1 VRLLGHFE
9 DDNVIYI
16 VQEICAKVSKP
27 PQEKWQ
33 SSAADLA
40 AESTLL

>member
-27 PQEKWQ
+27 PQETWQ
-33 SSAADLA
+33 SNAADLA
-40 AESTLL
+40 VSTLL